1 MRKSLCA
8 ILLAGC
14 APMVAYDPAAQ
25 QANYAA
31 AKANADAQ
39 VDQVMVSRIQQARA
53 NAKTGGAKEAW
64 TFAKEV
70 ENAYQTKMV
79 TRGKVDGPA
88 LVDEAVGFLDAAPK
102 SDQPQMLAEKG
113 SLLITAGRKEDGV
126 KALEASFATPNLW
139 PIAKL
144 LEVYA
149 EGNRPLEIVT
159 TCKKARPVTKSDDE
173 RYALLDQCMHWGKD
187 LAWASKD
194 DVAFYKQTRADEE
207 RKAAQ
212 ENAAYRQKQ
221 EEDRQKMMASFTKP
235 EDQKKVNT
243 NTSTN
248 TNTSSGPVSVTIRS
262 RCGRTV
268 RVFYGDK
275 PKFGSGTTSSV
286 SSNSVESHSFR
297 AGDQMWIVDDHDNG
311 ISNTQVSSG
320 TREIEI
326 SASCSGLVAH

>member
-1 MRKSLCA
+1 MRKSLSA
-8 ILLAGC
+8 LPLFLAAC
-14 APMVAYDPAAQ
+14 APIVGAYSPAAQ
-25 QANYAA
+25 QENYAA

-39 VDQVMVSRIQQARA
+39 VDQVMVGRIQQARA

-64 TFAKEV
+64 IFAKEI
-70 ENAYQTKMV
+70 ENAYQTKV
-79 TRGKVDGPA
+79 VSRGKVDGPA
-88 LVDEAVGFLDAAPK
+88 LVEEAIGFLDAAPK
-102 SDQPQMLAEKG
+102 SDQPQMLAAKG
-113 SLLITAGRKEDGV
+113 SLLITAGRKEEGV

-139 PIAKL
+139 PLAKL
-144 LEVYA
+144 LEAYSEA
-149 EGNRPLEIVT
+149 NKPLEIVVV
-159 TCKKARPVTKSDDE
+159 CKKARPVTKSDDE

-194 DVAFYKQTRADEE
+194 DIAFYKQTRADEE

-212 ENAAYRQKQ
+212 ENVAYRQKQ
-221 EEDRQKMMASFTKP
+221 EEDRQKMQASFSKP

-243 NTSTN
+243 NSN
-248 TNTSSGPVSVTIRS
+248 SGPVSVTIRS
-262 RCGRTV
+262 RCGKTV

-297 AGDQMWIVDDHDNG
+297 AGDQMWIVDEHDNG

-326 SASCSGLVAH
+326 SSSCSGLVAH